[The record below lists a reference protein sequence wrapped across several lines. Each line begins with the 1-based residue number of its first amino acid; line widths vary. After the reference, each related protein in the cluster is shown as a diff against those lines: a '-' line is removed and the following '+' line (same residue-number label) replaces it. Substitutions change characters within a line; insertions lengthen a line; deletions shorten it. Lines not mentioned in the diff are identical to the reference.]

1 MANDDI
7 RTAIRINGLKHWQV
21 AELLN
26 ISESTFVKKLRR
38 ELDITE
44 KEKILKVIN
53 KERGE

>member
-1 MANDDI
+1 MANDVI

-38 ELDITE
+38 ELDIIE